1 MFKRLMLISLVIIGC
16 STLRAQLIPTK
27 FGQGLQLVGKDS
39 SYYMKL
45 GLRFQNLYVGKWD
58 ANDGELNNYQSNFM
72 VRRSRLKLNGWA
84 LTPKVKYKL
93 EIGFSN
99 RDNSGTNTTQNSSP
113 VSMIL
118 DAWVQWNFY
127 KGFYIKY
134 GQAKWPGNRERII
147 SSANLQFVDRSVL
160 NSRFNIDRDFGVQF
174 DHFKTIGSRFIVKN
188 TVALGPGEGR
198 NVTQANKDGY
208 AYAYKIE
215 AFPFGKFASKGDYVG
230 SAIKR
235 EETPKLAV
243 AFAYQT
249 NQNSIRERGEL
260 GRFITDSVGNYHGE
274 TVHNLFVDAMFKY
287 KAVSIMTEYAQRK
300 AKDGTPEVLDG
311 NGNIVGR
318 FYTGSAFNFQ
328 VGYMMENNWE
338 VAARY
343 TTLNPEATVA
353 SKENQYTL
361 GLSKFIVGHKLK
373 FQTDLTYADKLN
385 GSNSLMWRTQ
395 FEVHF

>member
-1 MFKRLMLISLVIIGC
+1 MIKRLMLISLVLLG
-16 STLRAQLIPTK
+16 LGHLKAQLIPTK
-27 FGQGLQLVGKDS
+27 FGQGLQVVGKDS

-58 ANDGELNNYQSNFM
+58 VNDGELNHYQSNFL

-84 LTPKVKYKL
+84 LSPKVKYKL

-99 RDNSGTNTTQNSSP
+99 RDNSGTSKTENSSP
-113 VSMIL
+113 VNMIL

-127 KGFYIKY
+127 KNFSVKY

-174 DHFKTIGSRFIVKN
+174 DHHKTLGEKFIVKN
-188 TVALGPGEGR
+188 TVAFGPGEGR
-198 NVTQANKDGY
+198 NITRANQDGY

-215 AFPFGKFASKGDYVG
+215 ALPFGKFASKGDYVG

-260 GRFITDSVGNYHGE
+260 GKFITDSVGNYHGE

-287 KAVSIMTEYAQRK
+287 KAVSIMAEYAQRK

-311 NGNIVGR
+311 NDNIVGR
-318 FYTGSAFNFQ
+318 FYTGNAFNIQ
-328 VGYMMENNWE
+328 LGYMMENNWE
-338 VAARY
+338 VAVRY
-343 TTLNPEATVA
+343 TNLDPDAGVA
-353 SKENQYTL
+353 NAENQYTF

-373 FQTDLTYADKLN
+373 FQTDLTYADRF
-385 GSNSLMWRTQ
+385 NSENNLIWRTQ